1 MLALCIAATAPAAC
15 VGTIGDPL
23 GSTADGGAPPTA
35 VSPPAA
41 SSSPDGSA
49 VSVAYL
55 PMRVRRLTAVEFDN
69 TVEILLGTQ
78 QQLGQTTF
86 PADYRQDGFTRNA
99 DAVIDSNVAPEI
111 GSAADALAQEAV
123 ANRLDSL
130 APCMDPNQEN
140 CAQSFITSF
149 GAKAFRRPLGSD
161 ELAALMAVYHAGLVD
176 QTYGDAIQ
184 LTLSAMLQS
193 AGFLYLTELGGT
205 VANGLVQLTSLEA
218 ASALS
223 YFITGG
229 PPDDPLAQAAA
240 ADSLQTPDQ
249 LGAQAQRLLM
259 LPAARRQIA
268 QFVMQW
274 LRIDVLKSTV
284 LPAATTS
291 SMLSETT
298 AFAGEVF
305 FNDQGTLANLLTAD
319 YTFVDSTLATLY
331 GLPAPASGIV
341 KVSTGGQRLGLFNQ
355 GSFLSTYA
363 HGNLSA
369 PVKRGH
375 MIRSELLCET
385 IPPPDPSLMVNM
397 TVTAPP
403 AGSTTR
409 DLDQVHMA
417 NSACSGCHTLMDPIG
432 FAFEN
437 FDGTGAYRTTENG
450 QPIDSSG
457 ELDSAGSAS
466 GPFASESAMLQ
477 RLASDPDAAA
487 CFATFFFRFASAQS
501 SSGTEA
507 AFAAFLHAQPA
518 GAQTKLLD
526 LLVAFVRSDLFSK
539 RSVEP

>member
-1 MLALCIAATAPAAC
+1 
-15 VGTIGDPL
+15 V
-23 GSTADGGAPPTA
+23 
-35 VSPPAA
+35 
-41 SSSPDGSA
+41 
-49 VSVAYL
+49 
-55 PMRVRRLTAVEFDN
+55 RVRRLTAVEFDN
-69 TVEILLGTQ
+69 TVQALLGTQ
-78 QQLGQTTF
+78 QRLGQTTF
-86 PADYRQDGFTRNA
+86 APDYRQDGFTRNA
-99 DAVIDSNVAPEI
+99 GAVIDSIVAPEI
-111 GSAADALAQEAV
+111 GAAADALAQEAV
-123 ANRLDSL
+123 ANRLDAL
-130 APCMDPNQEN
+130 APCSDPNADN
-140 CAQSFITSF
+140 CAQKFVTTF

-161 ELAALMAVYHAGLVD
+161 EVTALMTVYHAGLTN

-205 VANGLVQLTSLEA
+205 VVQGRTQLTSWEA
-218 ASALS
+218 ASTLS

-229 PPDDPLAQAAA
+229 PPDDALTQAAA
-240 ADSLQTPDQ
+240 ADALQTPDQ

-259 LPAARRQIA
+259 LPAARQQVA

-274 LRIDVLKSTV
+274 LRIDTPTSTL

-291 SMLSETT
+291 SMVSETV
-298 AFAGEVF
+298 AFTGEVF
-305 FNDQGTLANLLTAD
+305 FGDEGTLANLLSAD
-319 YTFVDSTLATLY
+319 YTFVDSTLAALY
-331 GLPAPASGIV
+331 GLSPPASGLV
-341 KVSTGGQRLGLFNQ
+341 KVSTGGQRLGIFNQ

-375 MIRSELLCET
+375 VVRSELLCQT

-397 TVTAPP
+397 TVAAPP

-409 DLDQVHMA
+409 DVDKVHMA

-437 FDGTGAYRTTENG
+437 FDGTAAYRTTENG

-466 GPFASESAMLQ
+466 GPFTNEKDLLQ
-477 RLASDPDAAA
+477 RLAGDPDAAA
-487 CFATFFFRFASAQS
+487 CFSTFFFRFASAQNS
-501 SSGTEA
+501 SDTEA
-507 AFAAFLHAQPA
+507 AFAAFVQTQPA
-518 GAQTKLLD
+518 PTQAKLLD

-539 RSVEP
+539 RSVQP